1 MLSNRADTYNLGD
14 IIAGSAD
21 WFKASYI
28 ENAVT
33 SNSVLAPLANKSQ
46 KDVRAFI
53 RMAESGDKTG
63 DGFEASYSSQEVEE
77 ILSVMKKLVKVR
89 EIILRVN
96 QEYIASAGQ
105 ADEFRTEPAFKLQG
119 SYRNMNRLAEK
130 IVAIMNDAE
139 LDTIILDHY
148 RNESQTLTT
157 GAEANYLKFKELIG
171 QQTEAEKARWDEIK
185 KTFRRNQLTRGADQ
199 NDPVSRV
206 VAQLSAFQAGVESIR
221 DTLADGIAR
230 SATAMPQIALDLA
243 PLERGLAEFRREV
256 SQSIAS
262 AQAGSMA
269 DKLDRINHEIEMLH
283 STLATLK
290 DMAARQR
297 DHLIKAR
304 ELLDTRAKQGIVE
317 IDVTQEM
324 LANEQAFLE
333 QFHKVLEERKKLKG
347 K

>member
-1 MLSNRADTYNLGD
+1 
-14 IIAGSAD
+14 
-21 WFKASYI
+21 
-28 ENAVT
+28 
-33 SNSVLAPLANKSQ
+33 
-46 KDVRAFI
+46 
-53 RMAESGDKTG
+53 
-63 DGFEASYSSQEVEE
+63 
-77 ILSVMKKLVKVR
+77 MKKLVKVR

-96 QEYIASAGQ
+96 QEYIHSAGQ
-105 ADEFRTEPAFKLQG
+105 SDEFRTEPAFKLQG

-139 LDTIILDHY
+139 LDVLILDHY

-157 GAEANYLKFKELIG
+157 GAEANFLKFKELIG
-171 QQTEAEKARWDEIK
+171 KLTEPEAARWEEIR

-206 VAQLSAFQAGVESIR
+206 VAQLSAFQAGIESIR
-221 DTLADGIAR
+221 DALASGLSRPAAAPSLTLN
-230 SATAMPQIALDLA
+230 LE

-256 SQSIAS
+256 SQSIAA
-262 AQAGSMA
+262 AQTGAMA
-269 DKLDRINHEIEMLH
+269 DKLDRINHEVEMLH

-304 ELLDTRAKQGIVE
+304 ELLDTRAKQGVVE

-333 QFHKVLEERKKLKG
+333 HFHKVLEERKKKKG
-347 K
+347 